1 MTHLKIF
8 FLTLLPGALLAQD
21 TLLRADQAVEIALEN
36 NFAIRISQT
45 DAEVARLN
53 NTKAN
58 AGILPTVNLV
68 ANDNFT
74 VSAFQQQLAN
84 GNEFND
90 LGATFNT
97 INAGVQLGWT
107 LYDGRRMYRAKDRL
121 ELQEALGDMNLRGAV
136 QRTTA
141 AVLQTYYGIA
151 ASRLQEQSLEEVIAL
166 NEERLRIA
174 EARLAAGFAT
184 QNDALQARID
194 LNQRRGDLLAQQ
206 NTTLATKR
214 NLNLL
219 LARDPLTPF
228 SVDENLEN
236 VYVPERTAL
245 LEGLQTANPEL
256 LAALLNEQ
264 IAAVQVDEAEAVRK
278 PRISTNSQLNA
289 LRTDNTSGFL
299 LNNTQAG
306 LTLGL
311 AFTLPIYDGGL
322 LKSRVKIAQ
331 LDAQRAALTK
341 EANQLDLETRL
352 DNQLSEVATQQQ
364 ILVFEEENVVN
375 ARESLN
381 ISTERFRL
389 GQTNSL
395 EVQQAQSTFEQALV
409 RRNLLLFRL
418 KQAEVQLKLLAGQL

>member
-8 FLTLLPGALLAQD
+8 FLILLPGVLPAQD
-21 TLLRADQAVEIALEN
+21 SLLSAVQAVEIALEN
-36 NFAIRISQT
+36 NYAIRISRT

-58 AGILPTVNLV
+58 AGMLPTLNLV
-68 ANDNFT
+68 ASDNFT

-97 INAGVQLGWT
+97 FNAGVQLGWT
-107 LYDGRRMYRAKDRL
+107 IFDGRRMYRAKDRL
-121 ELQEALGDMNLRGAV
+121 ALQEALGDMNLRAAV

-184 QNDALQARID
+184 QNDGLQARID

-206 NTTLATKR
+206 NTTQATKR

-236 VYVPERTAL
+236 VYVPERVAL

-264 IAAVQVDEAEAVRK
+264 ISAVQVAEAEAVRK

-299 LNNTQAG
+299 LNNSQAG

-311 AFTLPIYDGGL
+311 AFSLPIYDGGL

-331 LDAQRAALTK
+331 LDAQRAALSK

-352 DNQLSEVATQQQ
+352 DNQLAEFATQQQ
-364 ILVFEEENVVN
+364 ILVFEEENVIN